1 LGCASC
7 TIDSA
12 SILSASSRALTCSSR
27 AVVVGSRDCR
37 ALTSRIR
44 STISF
49 VADWSPHQR
58 DRAARV
64 GRASRRRA
72 RCRTS
77 SLTSAADP
85 VLRHLGA
92 GQARHHRERVRSRI
106 AAVGHAAS
114 RGIEHSLLR
123 RRPRGTRG
131 RATWRASDRCR
142 VQARLRRVRL
152 AAKRAANRRHRQRT
166 RPPGWTAGRTTPP
179 ARLRRG
185 APRERAVA
193 RDRHHGRQ
201 LGRRP
206 PASSRGKRMRHRSR
220 RLTREHH
227 ARERAAPSTH
237 PHVAPTRRSQVA
249 RRRRLRGGRWRASF
263 LRERASRRL

>member
-1 LGCASC
+1 M
-7 TIDSA
+7 
-12 SILSASSRALTCSSR
+12 
-27 AVVVGSRDCR
+27 
-37 ALTSRIR
+37 
-44 STISF
+44 
-49 VADWSPHQR
+49 
-58 DRAARV
+58 
-64 GRASRRRA
+64 
-72 RCRTS
+72 
-77 SLTSAADP
+77 
-85 VLRHLGA
+85 
-92 GQARHHRERVRSRI
+92 
-106 AAVGHAAS
+106 GHAAS

-166 RPPGWTAGRTTPP
+166 RPPGWTAGRTTPA

-227 ARERAAPSTH
+227 ARERAGQSLRPWRADTTLASCAWRAL
-237 PHVAPTRRSQVA
+237 VAVSSTRRSPLDLVELSA
-249 RRRRLRGGRWRASF
+249 GGRAQ
-263 LRERASRRL
+263 RERRCNITTRAAGFELRAAGAPSAARPVPPREGSHDAAVWPGLTIPAS